1 MTYVVH
7 RIQSN
12 EESSVY
18 ARGAATT
25 EAEVAERLEG
35 GLAETIRQFGIMG
48 AGLGT
53 ATQGVRHV
61 TGSDTNIGW
70 QEGGLGKLAIELGV
84 PGLIAVVIF
93 GAATVRVMMRI
104 SGHPDIPES
113 SQFARVTLFA
123 LVAAN
128 VANFMAS
135 AQAYSDPVLTLM
147 TAFFVGCLFATA
159 TLDERVPVA
168 STSARPAL
176 AHATA

>member
-1 MTYVVH
+1 M
-7 RIQSN
+7 
-12 EESSVY
+12 
-18 ARGAATT
+18 
-25 EAEVAERLEG
+25 
-35 GLAETIRQFGIMG
+35 
-48 AGLGT
+48 
-53 ATQGVRHV
+53 
-61 TGSDTNIGW
+61 
-70 QEGGLGKLAIELGV
+70 
-84 PGLIAVVIF
+84 IF

-168 STSARPAL
+168 ATSARPAL